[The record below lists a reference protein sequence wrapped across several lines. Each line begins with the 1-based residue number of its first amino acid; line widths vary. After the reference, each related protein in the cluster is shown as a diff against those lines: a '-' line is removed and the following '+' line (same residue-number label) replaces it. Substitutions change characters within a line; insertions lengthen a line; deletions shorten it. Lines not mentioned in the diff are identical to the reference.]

1 MSTKT
6 TEDESMLQVV
16 KRLDAIINII
26 LETTKLDGKR
36 LSDAKRIELLHTA
49 GLRPIEISRI
59 LGKSLSNV
67 GVQLSLMRKARS
79 KKK

>member
-1 MSTKT
+1 
-6 TEDESMLQVV
+6 MLQVV